1 MARRRSRLLTATLV
15 LLGAVGAGAPAGAV
29 GPAPDD
35 GAVVAGLIVRYAAG
49 VSPGTAT
56 EIVDQVAATTDTVDP
71 ESIEP
76 GRSIGFGL
84 QTVELDAPVS
94 IEAAEQLA
102 DALVA
107 SPHVLWAGPDIAV
120 QSFGTQIDP
129 PWNLDRIDQRSPGAD
144 GVYGYRFT
152 GAGVRVYVVDS
163 GVRSDHEQFG
173 GRVVAGYSAT
183 VPGGDG
189 RTDPNGH
196 GTHVAGTVAGSTYG
210 VAKEATIVPVQVLG
224 ANGVGTASA
233 VIAGLDWIVDT
244 HPAGTPGVVNLSFGA
259 DLDRLESDSGE
270 AIDAAVRAVVAAGLT
285 VVVAAG
291 NGDSITGAPKSACR
305 FTPARVGEAITV
317 AASNLSGGRDVPAWF
332 TNFGPCT
339 DLFAP
344 GVEIVSAGR
353 ASRTATETLRGTSM
367 AAPHVAG
374 AAAQL
379 LQGSPTL
386 SPTQVWAA
394 LAAQSTVLEIS
405 SRSDDPDLMLF
416 TEGASFP
423 DIPIVGAPTV
433 SGVARVGS
441 TLTAQAGTWGPPPVV
456 LSYAWLR
463 DGIAI
468 DGAVGA
474 SYVPGADDV
483 GRRLSVA
490 VTASKAGFTSVTR
503 TSGPTSPVAALRFA
517 AAPTPSVSGSPSVGS
532 TLTVRPG
539 TWRPVG
545 PSLAYEWRRNGVPIP
560 DATGPF
566 YVVGPADRSA
576 RLSVRV
582 TASQPGYVTT
592 VRTSASTSPV
602 VVATRVARDGTWRVG
617 AQVAV
622 DTYITATATA
632 RCTWERRGTGTSSS
646 TPLLGDDRGSGQR
659 IVTVGAG
666 DAVLRTTGCGRWFR
680 LADIAPSPRATI
692 PRGGVYSVIHH
703 IVPGTYRASTS
714 GGRSCYWARLSGF
727 GGTASEVIESASTQV
742 ARPVVVIDAST
753 VGFEA
758 TAGCGSWTRI
768 G

>member
-1 MARRRSRLLTATLV
+1 MV
-15 LLGAVGAGAPAGAV
+15 LGSAVAGAPVTAATAA
-29 GPAPDD
+29 APLVED
-35 GAVVAGLIVRYAAG
+35 GSSVEGLIIRYAPG
-49 VSPGTAT
+49 VSP
-56 EIVDQVAATTDTVDP
+56 VAATELVDQAAASTDTVDP

-76 GRSIGFGL
+76 GRPIGFGL
-84 QTVELDAPVS
+84 QTVELDGPVS
-94 IEAAEQLA
+94 VDEAEQLA

-107 SPHVLWAGPDIAV
+107 SPLVEWAGPDIAV
-120 QSFGTQIDP
+120 QTFGVQVDP
-129 PWNLDRIDQRSPGAD
+129 PWNLDRIDQRAPGAD
-144 GVYGYRFT
+144 GLYGYRFT

-163 GVRSDHEQFG
+163 GVRADHEQFG
-173 GRVVAGYSAT
+173 ARVVAGFSAT

-224 ANGVGTASA
+224 ADGFGTASA

-244 HPAGTPGVVNLSFGA
+244 HPDGVPGVVNLSFGA
-259 DLDRLESDSGE
+259 DLDRTSSASGD
-270 AIDAAVRAVVAAGLT
+270 AIDAAVRSVIAAGLT

-291 NGDSITGAPKSACR
+291 NGDRITGAPKDACR

-317 AASNLSGGRDVPAWF
+317 AASSLSGGLDVPASF
-332 TNFGPCT
+332 SNFGPCT
-339 DLFAP
+339 DIFAP

-353 ASRTATETLRGTSM
+353 SSRTASETQRGTSM

-379 LQGSPTL
+379 LQGSPAS
-386 SPTQVWAA
+386 SPAEVWSA
-394 LAAQSTVLEIS
+394 LAAQSTVIEIG
-405 SRSDDPDLMLF
+405 SRSGDPDLMLF
-416 TEGASFP
+416 TESQVVA
-423 DIPIVGAPTV
+423 DIPIVGTPSVT
-433 SGVARVGS
+433 GVARVGS
-441 TLTAQAGTWGPPPVV
+441 TLTAQPGVWGPAPVS
-456 LSYAWLR
+456 LSYSWLR
-463 DGIAI
+463 DGSPI
-468 DGAVGA
+468 DAATGA

-483 GRRLSVA
+483 GRRISVA
-490 VTASKAGFTSVTR
+490 VTASKTGFNPVTR
-503 TSGPTSPVAALRFA
+503 TSGQTSPVAALRFA
-517 AAPTPSVSGSPSVGS
+517 SAPTPNVSGSAIVGS
-532 TLTVRPG
+532 TLTARPG
-539 TWRPVG
+539 TWRPAG
-545 PSLAYEWRRNGVPIP
+545 PTLAYTWLRNGAPIP
-560 DATGPF
+560 DATGPV
-566 YVVGPADRSA
+566 YVVGPADRGA

-592 VRTSASTSPV
+592 SRTSATTGPV

-622 DTYITATATA
+622 DTYITATAA
-632 RCTWERRGTGTSSS
+632 AQCTWERRGPGAPPPS
-646 TPLLGDDRGSGQR
+646 PLLGDDRGSGQR

-666 DAVLRTTGCGRWFR
+666 DAVLRTTGCGRWLR
-680 LADIAPSPRATI
+680 LADIAPSPRPSI
-692 PRGGVYSVIHH
+692 PRGGVYSVTHH
-703 IVPGTYRASTS
+703 IVPGTYRASTP

-727 GGTASEVIESASTQV
+727 GGAASDVIESASTRA